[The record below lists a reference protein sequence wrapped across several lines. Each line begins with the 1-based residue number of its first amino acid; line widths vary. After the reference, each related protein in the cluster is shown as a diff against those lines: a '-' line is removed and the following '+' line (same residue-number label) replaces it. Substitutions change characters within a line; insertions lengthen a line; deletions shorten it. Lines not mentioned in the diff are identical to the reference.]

1 MKLYTRRGDD
11 GTTDLIGGPRV
22 SKDSLRIEAC
32 GTVDELNA
40 AVGMI
45 RSACEHSQIDRRLE
59 IAQRRLFEI
68 GADLATPQTRDETDA
83 AKASR
88 LDESHVRETERFI
101 DQLSEPLAP
110 MKHFVLPGGG
120 ELSARL
126 HLARA
131 VCRRAERVCVTL
143 AGRESINPHAI
154 VYLNR
159 LSDLLFAAARRANQL
174 DGVNDVP
181 WRGGDQIDPG

>member
-11 GTTDLIGGPRV
+11 GMTDLIGGRRV

-45 RSACEHSQIDRRLE
+45 RSACEHRQIDKPLE

-68 GADLATPQTRDETDA
+68 GASLAEPE
-83 AKASR
+83 ASEEPATGKIPR
-88 LDESHVRETERFI
+88 MDDSHVRETEQFI

-110 MKHFVLPGGG
+110 MKHFVLPGGS

-143 AGRESINPHAI
+143 ASQESINPHVLI
-154 VYLNR
+154 YLNR

-174 DGVNDVP
+174 DSVSDVP
-181 WRGGDQIDPG
+181 WLGGDQIDPA